1 MRAVITAGGFNNVF
15 GGDLPSLLD
24 CNKKRIGSAWKIH
37 DVFDDTF
44 GGTQSSWSGLACA
57 PSTIT
62 KNSDIKLAAWDWINL
77 DATPGVF
84 GAEATKIWGPI
95 EDWDTSLVTSMNH
108 LFDADLLVGGVGSR
122 VTSWAGADLTSW
134 DTSNV
139 KNMWGMFEGAIAFNG
154 DVSAFDTSKCEKM
167 TTVFNKASMFNGQL
181 GKWDVSKVSR
191 YMMLYLKAT
200 CLHPSSHT
208 HTPPPSLGDFF
219 RE

>member
-1 MRAVITAGGFNNVF
+1 M
-15 GGDLPSLLD
+15 
-24 CNKKRIGSAWKIH
+24 
-37 DVFDDTF
+37 FDDTF
-44 GGTQSSWSGLACA
+44 GDTQSSWSGLACA

-95 EDWDTSLVTSMNH
+95 EDWDTSLVTSMDH
-108 LFDADLLVGGVGSR
+108 LFDSFDAGGVGSR

-154 DVSAFDTSKCEKM
+154 DVSVFDTSKCEKM

-191 YMMLYLKAT
+191 Y
-200 CLHPSSHT
+200 
-208 HTPPPSLGDFF
+208 
-219 RE
+219 RVQV